1 MSIIFNWKPD
11 DDQVYIDD
19 YGSQTQLGSGVDF
32 NKYNGRFF
40 IMDARDCTLTLK
52 ATENTSPNFTSWP
65 DKRSGF
71 GYGSHPEIIVRQGAF
86 QIIGLSQFNC
96 GSYGDP
102 IYPDFVN
109 ISVSDSG
116 HFTVGSQFVYFSS
129 LKKDSVDQPKVTVT
143 ENGKFDVDADYIF
156 ASSGWIDAA
165 DNAVVNFT
173 ALQFF
178 AEFASGLPTLT
189 LLPRFTLGAG
199 SPVFNFIGTSP
210 DVTIVDFMNETY
222 QEGLFNFK
230 SDSKGKFVFKGIGNA
245 FQQTAMLNYKLI
257 AVDGI
262 ADPAYVKKKLNMNMT
277 DSFVNGDLVV
287 QLK

>member
-1 MSIIFNWKPD
+1 MSTIFNWNPD
-11 DDQVYIDD
+11 DDQIYIDKF
-19 YGSQTQLGSGVDF
+19 GSQIQLGSGDDF
-32 NKYNGRFF
+32 NKYNERFF

-71 GYGSHPEIIVRQGAF
+71 GYGSHPEIIVRQGTF
-86 QIIGLSQFNC
+86 QLIGLSQFNC
-96 GSYGDP
+96 GSSGDP
-102 IYPDFVN
+102 FYPKFVN
-109 ISVSDSG
+109 VSVSDSG

-129 LKKDSVDQPKVTVT
+129 LKKDSVDQPKIIIS
-143 ENGKFDVDADYIF
+143 ENGIFEIDAEYIY

-165 DNAVVNFT
+165 DNAVVNFS

-178 AEFASGLPTLT
+178 AEFASVLPAST

-199 SPVFNFIGTSP
+199 SPVFNFIGKSP

-245 FQQTAMLNYKLI
+245 FQLTAMLSYKLI

-262 ADPAYVKKKLNMNMT
+262 TDPAYVKKKLNMNMT
-277 DSFVNGDLVV
+277 DNFVNGDLVV